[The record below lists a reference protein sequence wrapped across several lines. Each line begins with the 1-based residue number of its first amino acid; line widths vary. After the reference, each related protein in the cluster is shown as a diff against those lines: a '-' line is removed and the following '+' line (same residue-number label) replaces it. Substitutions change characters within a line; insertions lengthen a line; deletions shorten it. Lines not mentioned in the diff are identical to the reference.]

1 MSRVGKA
8 PITVPSGVEVSID
21 GRRVVVSGPKGS
33 LDLEVPGKIT
43 IRREDDTL
51 LVERP
56 NDERENRALHGLT
69 RSLVNNMVVGVHEG
83 FSKELQ
89 IVGVGYRAVVA
100 GSDSLELQL
109 GYRHPVMVTAPEGIT
124 FEVPEPTRIIV
135 SGVDKEVVGQVAA
148 DIRDHRKPEPYKG
161 KGIRYAGEHVARK
174 AGKAAKGVPRLIVG
188 WRAVAAIT
196 ASERP

>member
-21 GRRVVVSGPKGS
+21 GRRVAVSGPKGS

-43 IRREDDTL
+43 IRQEDDTL

-69 RSLVNNMVVGVHEG
+69 RSLVNNMVVGVHQG

-89 IVGVGYRAVVA
+89 IVGVG
-100 GSDSLELQL
+100 
-109 GYRHPVMVTAPEGIT
+109 
-124 FEVPEPTRIIV
+124 
-135 SGVDKEVVGQVAA
+135 
-148 DIRDHRKPEPYKG
+148 
-161 KGIRYAGEHVARK
+161 
-174 AGKAAKGVPRLIVG
+174 
-188 WRAVAAIT
+188 
-196 ASERP
+196 